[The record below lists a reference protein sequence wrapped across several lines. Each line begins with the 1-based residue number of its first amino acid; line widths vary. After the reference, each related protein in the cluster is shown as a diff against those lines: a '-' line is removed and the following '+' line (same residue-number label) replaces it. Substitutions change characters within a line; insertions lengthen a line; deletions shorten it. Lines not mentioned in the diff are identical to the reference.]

1 MKKVLALLVF
11 LAIFASAANAQMIG
25 DYCSVQGVDVDTVVE
40 SYGSAHV
47 KMTYHFECT
56 GASAYTGQVTRML
69 ITVPYTGI
77 DNLEASD
84 PLGSMKVLEG
94 PEYVKATEEVAETTI
109 GAMFRKGLL
118 IDASS
123 NSYDICIEFD
133 TITLV
138 ESTDSTYLIRPGGLG
153 ANPKVTIVGTGITEM
168 TLPVQVFGFGMT
180 LPEKTAIEQI
190 TPSVCQFQGNK
201 VSCSDVSSA
210 DFDALEIRWKK
221 TGPTLFGE
229 NINEYFDKVSTIFK
243 NTFSKLTEKLGK

>member
-1 MKKVLALLVF
+1 MKKALVLLVF
-11 LAIFASAANAQMIG
+11 LALFVSAANAQMIG

-47 KMTYHFECT
+47 KMTYHFECG
-56 GASAYTGQVTRML
+56 GASAYSGQVTKML

-84 PLGSMKVLEG
+84 SLGSMKVLEG

-109 GAMFRKGLL
+109 GAIFRKGLV
-118 IDASS
+118 IDAVS
-123 NSYDICIEFD
+123 NAYDLSIEFD

-138 ESTDSTYLIRPGGLG
+138 ETMDSTYSMKPGGLG
-153 ANPKVTIVGTGITEM
+153 ATPKVTIVGTGVTET
-168 TLPVQVFGFGMT
+168 TLPIAVLSFDVT

-201 VSCSDVSSA
+201 VSCSDVSA
-210 DFDALEIRWKK
+210 DDFDALEIRWKK

-229 NINEYFDKVSTIFK
+229 NLNEYMDKVSTIFK
-243 NTFSKLTEKLGK
+243 KNFSKLSELWE